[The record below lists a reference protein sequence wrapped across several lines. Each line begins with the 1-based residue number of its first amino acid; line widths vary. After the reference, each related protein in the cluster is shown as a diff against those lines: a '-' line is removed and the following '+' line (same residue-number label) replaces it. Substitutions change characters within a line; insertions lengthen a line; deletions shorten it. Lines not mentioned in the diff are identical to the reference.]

1 MNRLTIE
8 HGPPDRRGTT
18 EFITLFLNLPH
29 RDRSKMR
36 GNVSNI
42 AVDPPHHGINRI
54 AHPRRVFGN
63 GIHHGLKV
71 RRRTCDHPKNFARRG
86 LLFHNLTNF
95 LRLRGDCLLEIYNG
109 IFGRRPTPFHT
120 LFLGGLFIHRAK
132 ENPAGNPSPGLI
144 KA

>member
-42 AVDPPHHGINRI
+42 AVDPPHHGINRV
-54 AHPRRVFGN
+54 AHPRCVFGN
-63 GIHHGLKV
+63 G
-71 RRRTCDHPKNFARRG
+71 RTAQ
-86 LLFHNLTNF
+86 
-95 LRLRGDCLLEIYNG
+95 
-109 IFGRRPTPFHT
+109 
-120 LFLGGLFIHRAK
+120 
-132 ENPAGNPSPGLI
+132 
-144 KA
+144 